1 MADILQ
7 IVQQFLCYGNSDCIN
22 MFNSYASKPM
32 EGLFYLVFFPIVFI
46 IIFIY
51 LLAHRYFPDHRS
63 LNILLSLA
71 FFAFII
77 LQGWYYFFMIL
88 GQLWYI
94 VIILLGFLWMALF
107 GLLGKG
113 KSGGGGQA
121 RTGGSGGMFD
131 GVLGAAGKR
140 LKVQMSSELKDHES
154 RLEALLKSMAGL
166 IGDMKRAGSKTDID
180 NVYRA
185 YVDLLP
191 QIDSHLDSLR
201 QMTAIKGFKVSGKY
215 NELLSRYKKLSSEM
229 DGLHSKRGG
238 KAAA

>member
-1 MADILQ
+1 M
-7 IVQQFLCYGNSDCIN
+7 S
-22 MFNSYASKPM
+22 SYSNLFTSSK
-32 EGLFYLVFFPIVFI
+32 GFFI

-77 LQGWYYFFMIL
+77 LQGWYHFFMIL

-94 VIILLGFLWMALF
+94 VIIILGFLWIALF

-113 KSGGGGQA
+113 GGGGGAQARSGGGK
-121 RTGGSGGMFD
+121 SMFD
-131 GVLGAAGKR
+131 GVIGDAGKR
-140 LKVQMSSELKDHES
+140 LKVQMSSELKDHQT
-154 RLEALLKSMAGL
+154 RLEALLHSLEGL
-166 IGDMKRAGSKTDID
+166 IGDMKKADRQTDID

-191 QIDSHLDSLR
+191 QVDSHLESLR
-201 QMTAIKGFKVSGKY
+201 QMTAIKGFKFGGDFNK
-215 NELLSRYKKLSSEM
+215 LLNRYKKLTKEM
-229 DGLHSKRGG
+229 DSMHMKMGG
-238 KAAA
+238 KAAASSAV